1 MEDWMRPFRLMLAAL
16 AVCLVSTPALAGIEV
31 GPITG
36 FSFSNLRIDGEDNLQ
51 GRSSFA
57 IGAAADYGLNDRM
70 GIRVEPTFLSKGT
83 KATNRNAYWGTLD
96 GVVYDLAYL
105 DVPVLLR
112 YDLATTPTR
121 GYLLGGFAVS
131 FATKREAD
139 LTQGN
144 NSETVDMSGVLSST
158 DVSFNFG
165 VGMSVAAGANR
176 LTFDARTAIGLVDIN
191 NGGTVTFA
199 GAPLAVPGTATNT
212 LDFRILA
219 TLLFPVG
226 GQ

>member
-1 MEDWMRPFRLMLAAL
+1 MEDWMRPFGLMLAAL
-16 AVCLVSTPALAGIEV
+16 AVCVASPALAGVEV

-36 FSFSNLRIDGEDNLQ
+36 FSFSNLRIDGSDNLQ

-57 IGAAADYGLNDRM
+57 IGGAVDYGFNDRM

-83 KATNRNAYWGTLD
+83 KATERNAYWGTMD
-96 GVVYDLAYL
+96 GVVFDLAYL
-105 DVPVLLR
+105 DVPMLLR

-139 LTQGN
+139 LTQGTT
-144 NSETVDMSGVLSST
+144 SETVDMSDVLSST
-158 DVSFNFG
+158 DLSFNFG
-165 VGMSVAAGANR
+165 VGMSVDVGANR

-191 NGGTVTFA
+191 DGGTVTFG
-199 GAPLAVPGTATNT
+199 GAPLDVPGTATNT